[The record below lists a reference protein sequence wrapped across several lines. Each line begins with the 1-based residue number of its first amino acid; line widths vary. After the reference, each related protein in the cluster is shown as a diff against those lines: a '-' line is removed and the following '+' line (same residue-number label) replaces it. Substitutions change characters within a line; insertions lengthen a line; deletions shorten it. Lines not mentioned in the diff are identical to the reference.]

1 MDMAEILANLAKR
14 LQKVRVEV
22 HINWQTTHNNGEETL
37 FWRVPFETTFTRQ
50 DYRNDEDALFT
61 LLNKRLPFA
70 EWSRLEY
77 RRLNKYSFDDWDW
90 QTNKSTRTFDFTGDT
105 LYDYRNNTTKQQ
117 VKEELEDLLS
127 LDMLGYTCR
136 DEVSKSTWR
145 FILSQARHG
154 SAMPTTV
161 GDMRSLS
168 VGMSK

>member
-1 MDMAEILANLAKR
+1 MAEILVNLAKR
-14 LQKVRVEV
+14 LQKVGVEV
-22 HINWQTTHNNGEETL
+22 HINWQTTHTNGEETL

-77 RRLNKYSFDDWDW
+77 RRLNKYSYDDWDW
-90 QTNKSTRTFDFTGDT
+90 QTNKSTRTFDFWGDT
-105 LYDYRNNTTKQQ
+105 LYDYRNNTTEQE
-117 VKEELEDLLS
+117 VKVELEDFLS
-127 LDMLGYTCR
+127 LEMLGYATNS
-136 DEVSKSTWR
+136 DKVSTSTWR

-154 SAMPTTV
+154 SVMPTTV